1 MAADQSTPTPKE
13 KAAGAVLQTL
23 AGDAETLMSVITDCI
38 EMPPAELA
46 RSLAA
51 IAAMVGRMG
60 LVADRAARGLGRVRC
75 QFDVDWLC
83 SGTDRDAMRVLTA
96 A

>member
-1 MAADQSTPTPKE
+1 MAVDQSTPTHKE

-38 EMPPAELA
+38 DMPTADLA
-46 RSLAA
+46 RNLAA
-51 IAAMVGRMG
+51 MAAMVGRMG
-60 LVADRAARGLGRVRC
+60 LIADRAAHALGRVRC
-75 QFDVDWLC
+75 QSDVDWLC
-83 SGTDRDAMRVLTA
+83 SGTDRDALRVLTA